1 MTIGEGEAVEL
12 TLKLNGVGRAHD
24 QNEPNQAARVL
35 EFYFNRRPTDDE
47 LRFLHECMGRSVSLV
62 GLR

>member
-1 MTIGEGEAVEL
+1 MIDEL
-12 TLKLNGVGRAHD
+12 HLKLNGIGRAFD
-24 QNEPNQAARVL
+24 QNEPKQAERVL

-47 LRFLHECMGRSVSLV
+47 MRFLHECMARSVSLA

>member
-1 MTIGEGEAVEL
+1 MTDPL
-12 TLKLNGVGRAHD
+12 HLKLNGIGRAFD
-24 QNEPNQAARVL
+24 QNEPQQAARVL

-47 LRFLHECMGRSVSLV
+47 MRFLHECMERSVSLV